1 MNKEIPDFLIDLSKQ
16 LNEQPSRSTAHP
28 FYQVRCKRPY
38 VTMEGYSS
46 AYFDVYNDDGVIF
59 SSNWKNHGCKDEH
72 LAEYLIENYHD
83 WLCDTFE
90 DVEVID
96 VDFLL
101 ENFDF
106 DECDNLPEGLTKI
119 WLQEVEEVVS
129 THLTLDAAE
138 AFIRRKQHDYPKLFT
153 YAESAYWSP
162 QLRQLQDWIK
172 SLTNQ
177 QSEVS
182 EKCAT

>member
-1 MNKEIPDFLIDLSKQ
+1 MKVEIPDFIIELSKQ

-38 VTMEGYSS
+38 VTEEGYDSQ
-46 AYFDVYNDDGVIF
+46 YFIVFDEDSEIYQSNKDDEDGLA
-59 SSNWKNHGCKDEH
+59 SYLCDNHAEW
-72 LAEYLIENYHD
+72 LA
-83 WLCDTFE
+83 DTFE

-96 VDFLL
+96 VDFVL

-106 DECDNLPEGLTKI
+106 DCDNLPDGLTKI
-119 WLQEVEEVVS
+119 WMQEVDDVVS

-138 AFIRRKQHDYPKLFT
+138 AFIKRKQHDYPKLFT

-162 QLRQLQDWIK
+162 QLRQLQDWLK
-172 SLTNQ
+172 SL
-177 QSEVS
+177 SLP
-182 EKCAT
+182 A